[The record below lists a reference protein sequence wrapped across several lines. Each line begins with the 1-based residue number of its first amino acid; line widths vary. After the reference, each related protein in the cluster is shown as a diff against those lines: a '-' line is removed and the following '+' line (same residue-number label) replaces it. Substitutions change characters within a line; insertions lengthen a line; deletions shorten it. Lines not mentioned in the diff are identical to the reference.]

1 MRDVAQ
7 KNVLIPIGSKVKVEL
22 LSVSEELPEESE
34 SGPETEAPL
43 TDDPQILLVKRGP
56 AVEEMFIKRERASSS
71 GGKRTRK
78 RKRKRKRTKRKKRR
92 KRKKGTKRRKKRTRR
107 R

>member
-1 MRDVAQ
+1 MD
-7 KNVLIPIGSKVKVEL
+7 N
-22 LSVSEELPEESE
+22 
-34 SGPETEAPL
+34 
-43 TDDPQILLVKRGP
+43 PQILLVKRSKAAAP
-56 AVEEMFIKRERASSS
+56 AAVAAPVVGSVDMFIKRERAAA